1 MGGKRI
7 FILLLLALLI
17 SVCLSAQV
25 SEETEETRRLLLFY
39 EVLPGSDFSEEEQ
52 VLLYETLL
60 IKLAEASPRV
70 APKDY
75 RDGAI
80 PPSDAEKTETAE
92 QMEADSWLHIVVSG
106 NFASCT
112 LTVRLLDMLT
122 GQIALD
128 KTVEKTYRRGARDLQ
143 RETWEDFTDPIAEY
157 YLTALSKDINRGTLY
172 FEALPGTR
180 IQGSAW
186 KRLKVAKDGQTSA
199 DVPLPATLPYR
210 AIKPGYL
217 PVEGQIYMDQTE
229 KIVSLPQEQ
238 GARFGFDVYLNNLTF
253 PGFDFIYFFVP
264 DSVFGKFGMLTYLL
278 GIVLDDG
285 ERYEGRAFVS
295 HTLSHYNL
303 SLGFYFNASDRYIRP
318 YFSVGAFWRIIT
330 ASGYWGL
337 EPIAPFGAQPTFG
350 FEYSRNPN
358 RKVYFDYSP
367 YIYWTGSRENTFLML
382 ASFPPDREP
391 SGYLPIGKILIH
403 LANFRFGVRLLL

>member
-1 MGGKRI
+1 MGKRQVC
-7 FILLLLALLI
+7 ILLLLGLII
-17 SVCLSAQV
+17 SVFSFAQV
-25 SEETEETRRLLLFY
+25 SGKPEETRRLLLFF

-52 VLLYETLL
+52 ALLYETLL
-60 IKLAEASPRV
+60 IKLADASPRV
-70 APKDY
+70 APKDFGNSY
-75 RDGAI
+75 I
-80 PPSDAEKTETAE
+80 PPSDTEKTDAAE

-112 LTVRLLDMLT
+112 LAVRLLDMLT

-143 RETWEDFTDPIAEY
+143 RENWEDFTGPIAEY

-186 KRLKVAKDGQTSA
+186 KRLKVAKDGQTST

-238 GARFGFDVYLNNLTF
+238 GARFGFDLYLNNLTF

-264 DSVFGKFGMLTYLL
+264 DSVFGKVGMLTYLL
-278 GIVLDDG
+278 GIDLDDG
-285 ERYEGRAFVS
+285 DRDEGNVFVS
-295 HTLSHYNL
+295 HTLSHCNL
-303 SLGFYFNASDRYIRP
+303 SLGFYLNAPDRYVRP
-318 YFSVGAFWRIIT
+318 YVSVGAFWRIIT

-350 FEYSRNPN
+350 IEYSRLPN
-358 RKVYFDYSP
+358 RKIYLDFSP
-367 YIYWTGSRENTFLML
+367 YVYWTGSRNNTFLMR
-382 ASFPPDREP
+382 ASFPPDRRLFSP
-391 SGYLPIGKILIH
+391 GKSGNSPG
-403 LANFRFGVRLLL
+403 